1 MVSEEIQQI
10 IDDIK
15 NNFSNVPFSSKP
27 PTSIL
32 MGLSFYKAMLTHPK
46 CLGLSEE
53 DVESIV
59 KRLESGEELQLENG
73 MVDKMNSDGVIV
85 RGYL

>member
-1 MVSEEIQQI
+1 MSEEIQQI

-15 NNFSNVPFSSKP
+15 SNFSNVPFNPKP
-27 PTSIL
+27 PTSML
-32 MGLSFYKAMLTHPK
+32 MSTTFYKALLIHPQCMNLTDK
-46 CLGLSEE
+46 EADE
-53 DVESIV
+53 VIQ
-59 KRLESGEELQLENG
+59 RLESGEELQLENG